1 MLCDQYKNVGRSVA
15 LHDKYFSH
23 KFGPKSIIMFIKLY
37 IYMDID
43 MDMDINN
50 RP

>member
-15 LHDKYFSH
+15 LHDNYSSH
-23 KFGPKSIIMFIKLY
+23 KCGPKSIIMFIKL
-37 IYMDID
+37 YMDID